1 MSDINFPEGGQS
13 EQEVLNQLEG
23 FKAKDVPWKTG
34 KVMAYI
40 YATDPAVKA
49 LAEKAYAHF
58 FTENGLDPSAFPSLL
73 QLEREVVS
81 AVAQLL
87 GGSKETAGNCTSGG
101 TESVMLAIKSAR
113 DYARD
118 KYPAIKE
125 PEVVIP
131 STAHPCFHKAGHYL
145 GVKMVSVAVSAE
157 TFKADVADMEA
168 AITEQT
174 IMLVGS
180 APSYAHGVLDPIEG
194 IAALAQKHEL
204 LCHVD
209 ACVGGMYLPFLRMLG
224 EEVPAFDFEVAG
236 VTSMSCDLHKFGYV
250 PKGCSTILYR
260 DKSLREYQF
269 FASSLWPGY
278 SIVNPTVLS
287 SKTGGPMAGA
297 WAMFQH
303 FGKQGYQKAVQD
315 CQAAKRQLEEGLAAI
330 PQLKQLGKPIMGLV
344 AFASTSDEISVF
356 DLAERMKARGW
367 YLQIQLASA
376 NSPQSIH
383 VTITHFNAVH
393 IPELVED
400 LKEVITDFEKEP
412 STTPELLQ
420 LFAPEQLQMLMA
432 DFSPDMLDTVEE
444 MLGMETQGGLPDDMV
459 LVNHVLNSLGPNE
472 RDTLLKAFVNR
483 MFMAEQ

>member
-1 MSDINFPEGGQS
+1 MSNPNFPEGGQS
-13 EQEVLNQLEG
+13 EEQVLNQLQA

-40 YATDPAVKA
+40 YATDPDVKA
-49 LAEKAYAHF
+49 LAEKAYAAF

-73 QLEREVVS
+73 QLEREVVGL
-81 AVAQLL
+81 VAQLL
-87 GGSKETAGNCTSGG
+87 GGDKQTAGNCTSGG

-118 KYPAIKE
+118 KQPDIE
-125 PEVVIP
+125 NPEVVIP
-131 STAHPCFHKAGHYL
+131 STAHPCFYKAGHYL
-145 GVKMVSVAVSAE
+145 GVKMVSVPVSAE
-157 TFKADVADMEA
+157 TFSVEAADMEA
-168 AITEQT
+168 AITENT

-180 APSYAHGVLDPIEG
+180 APSYAHGVLDPIEA
-194 IAALAQKHEL
+194 IAALAKKNNL

-209 ACVGGMYLPFLRMLG
+209 ACVGGMYLPFLNMLG
-224 EEVPAFDFEVAG
+224 EELPPFDFRVEG

-260 DKSLREYQF
+260 DKTLREYQF

-303 FGKQGYQKAVQD
+303 FGTTGYKKAVQD
-315 CQAAKRQLEEGLAAI
+315 CQVAKRQLEEGLATI
-330 PQLKQLGKPIMGLV
+330 PELELLGQPIMSLL
-344 AFASTSDEISVF
+344 AFASTREDISIF
-356 DLAERMKARGW
+356 DLAERMKERGW
-367 YLQIQLASA
+367 HLQIQLASA

-383 VTITHFNAVH
+383 VTITHFNAPH
-393 IPELVED
+393 IPELVAD
-400 LKEVITDFEKEP
+400 LKTVIAGFEKAP

-420 LFAPEQLQMLMA
+420 MFAPEQLQALMA
-432 DFSPDMLDTVEE
+432 DFSPDMLDMVEQ

-459 LVNHVLNSLGPNE
+459 LVNNVLNSLGPKE
-472 RDTLLKAFVNR
+472 RDVLLKAFVNR
-483 MFMAEQ
+483 MFMTEQ